1 MRNFRTIMIV
11 FCIGLFI
18 TACSAKEY
26 VWTDKMTVDEAASK
40 YGAFYER
47 YTMQFDESLIS
58 EEAAEYAEKALKRAA
73 EHYRTTWGE
82 EFPEEFNRLVGH
94 AEYYPAG
101 DLMFVVYWFGLAG
114 AQEENYLDIHLVTE
128 DSDTAVFSME
138 TLIRYTRLV
147 GDGEQL
153 YILHSD
159 GILSAIGTD
168 GRVRELYDARVVTA
182 DTQPIPE
189 YASLHLDAKLSG
201 EGTQLIC
208 EPSFLLDS
216 DGDGL
221 QVRYDRIV
229 YDVEKNKLISHE
241 QGEPSPV

>member
-1 MRNFRTIMIV
+1 MFLGV
-11 FCIGLFI
+11 FI
-18 TACSAKEY
+18 TSCSAADGYE
-26 VWTDKMTVDEAASK
+26 WTDGLSATEAEAECGGLYTEYTSELSEALLSEAAISSL
-40 YGAFYER
+40 
-47 YTMQFDESLIS
+47 ESQ
-58 EEAAEYAEKALKRAA
+58 
-73 EHYRTTWGE
+73 RTWLATSYSTLSGE
-82 EFPEEFNRLVGH
+82 ELPEEFNKLVGY

-101 DLMFVVYWFGLAG
+101 DSMFAVYWFGLAG

-138 TLIRYTRLV
+138 TLIRYVRLV

-182 DTQPIPE
+182 DTQPMPE
-189 YASLHLDAKLSG
+189 YASLHLDTRLSG
-201 EGTQLIC
+201 EGMQLIC

-221 QVRYDRIV
+221 KVRYDRIV

-241 QGEPSPV
+241 QGEPSPL